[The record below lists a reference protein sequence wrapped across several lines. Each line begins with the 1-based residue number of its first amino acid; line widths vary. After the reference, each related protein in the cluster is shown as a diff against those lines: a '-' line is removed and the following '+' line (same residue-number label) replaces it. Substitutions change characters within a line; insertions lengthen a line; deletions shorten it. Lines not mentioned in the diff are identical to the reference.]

1 MSKMDKKE
9 FEAALK
15 YIYGDKKLDSKVMRQ
30 MQHLRRTN
38 PELLRSYAKQKRNEA
53 ANPPGMSTPIPQTQR
68 FSVAAPVKA
77 DKIESKVPSPS
88 ELMENRFK
96 AGDFSGLSDF
106 GTAFN
111 EARKRGL
118 KEFTWKETKA
128 NPSARFTT
136 QLKPKKKETEKEK
149 ESETEELDVP
159 IEPVPI
165 DKSKL
170 NTTELERSLY
180 QVHPDY
186 VSIEQAQKKAQA
198 EALQRLK
205 EKSDEL
211 MPGAIPADEL
221 VRHWLREGYL
231 PNTQALEDQLYE
243 QIQEIIAPSKKSQ
256 RDAAWNFAKAHGNF
270 PGTFYKGRYIPNGS
284 DNYFDF
290 PPFKYNYNGND
301 YLLNEYRKLYGS
313 NLSPEEIEG
322 LINSS
327 LMSDREAFE
336 ERVRKNQEK
345 IQSKKQGGTMNKIK
359 YFAPGGTVSKGQSNG
374 QADAFMQAVL
384 QGNSEAIGQLIE
396 AAKQG
401 DKNADK
407 LIQTILQEDK
417 KGNQQVTKA
426 ASVIKQLLNQTVSA
440 KWGSKLDYVKSL
452 KYSKGGKH
460 SCPACEQK
468 VEMKKCGGKKAK
480 KHFFGGDFDVNE
492 KNPMRMSNGKNVV
505 GIINRERFK
514 NSSNR
519 GLSQTIYDST
529 GRPVVQKDKT
539 SDGGEREIYYNVP
552 KPIKRKGLFGPRHEM
567 VNDTVY
573 ISGTPEMFENA
584 PNMSTIEKRHQ
595 AYNFAQGVE

>member
-1 MSKMDKKE
+1 MDKELQSLIKI
-9 FEAALK
+9 
-15 YIYGDKKLDSKVMRQ
+15 IYGDKQIDDRFLSKIIASWNSNFNGYRDVMRK
-30 MQHLRRTN
+30 H
-38 PELLRSYAKQKRNEA
+38 A
-53 ANPPGMSTPIPQTQR
+53 
-68 FSVAAPVKA
+68 A
-77 DKIESKVPSPS
+77 DKEKAVNESNRSNKPNSPAFQSHTTLQVQPVSAIQQIPTIPTTVTTTPSNDFS
-88 ELMENRFK
+88 NIANFNDAFKQARK
-96 AGDFSGLSDF
+96 AGLKTFIWKKTKGNPSGLFS
-106 GTAFN
+106 TELASKQS
-111 EARKRGL
+111 EK
-118 KEFTWKETKA
+118 KTETKGLGI
-128 NPSARFTT
+128 NT
-136 QLKPKKKETEKEK
+136 ET
-149 ESETEELDVP
+149 L
-159 IEPVPI
+159 
-165 DKSKL
+165 
-170 NTTELERSLY
+170 
-180 QVHPDY
+180 
-186 VSIEQAQKKAQA
+186 QK
-198 EALQRLK
+198 LK
-205 EKSDEL
+205 EKTDKL
-211 MPGAIPADEL
+211 MPEAIPADEL
-221 VRHWLREGYL
+221 VRKWIDKGYL
-231 PNTQALEDQLYE
+231 PNIRSEEDALEA
-243 QIQEIIAPSKKSQ
+243 QIEELEAPSRKQ
-256 RDAAWNFAKAHGNF
+256 ERDAAWNFAKVHGNL
-270 PGTFYKGRYIPNGS
+270 PGTFIDGVYRPDDS
-284 DNYFDF
+284 DNYFNF
-290 PPFKYNYNGND
+290 PAYKYNYRGND
-301 YLLNEYRKLYGS
+301 YLINEYSKLYGTQ
-313 NLSPEEIEG
+313 LHPDDIEYFIEQD
-322 LINSS
+322 L
-327 LMSDREAFE
+327 DKERVRFE

-345 IQSKKQGGTMNKIK
+345 VQSKKQGGTMNKIK
-359 YFAPGGTVSKGQSNG
+359 YFAPGGTVSNGQSNG

-452 KYSKGGKH
+452 KYGKGGKH